1 LLWDRPRTLRL
12 WDFTHR
18 LEAYTPAAKRVHG
31 YYTMPVLAGGDIV
44 GRVDPV
50 RRNGTLLTRQV
61 SLARPSALEP
71 VAAALVEAA
80 SWVGASAV
88 AIGAVDPPALL
99 APLAAAVA

>member
-1 LLWDRPRTLRL
+1 
-12 WDFTHR
+12 
-18 LEAYTPAAKRVHG
+18 VHG

-50 RRNGTLLTRQV
+50 RRNGTLLARQV
-61 SLARPSALEP
+61 SLAGPRALEP

-88 AIGAVDPPALL
+88 AIGTVDPPALR